1 MRRGGAWR
9 QLLGQLTVKGSSP
22 SGSNI
27 AMTAASA
34 AAAGSTCSFPT
45 AAYLLQR
52 TLRSYKMPSNI
63 GNLAY
68 RTFSSSRSPPA
79 AAIFSPTASAATAV
93 KNWKEVQHRLKRHFE
108 VIRPSYEWTLGTGYN
123 ARVAIVNALF
133 TTQRSTHWA
142 RLISIFIAEAVTRR
156 DPLTWCYYVPVT
168 AKEEE
173 HLAEIERLDAAA
185 VALANKGLFRAVYNY
200 VSTWL
205 RFLWLIILFSPT
217 VLSAPIALRK
227 QNQLRKDWLQLLRK
241 TLERA
246 GPAFIKWGQWAATR
260 ADLFPPD
267 FCKELELLHTQAPAH
282 DFPYTEAAI
291 KSAFGFELSD
301 LFSDFEHLPVASGSI
316 GQIHRGVLSGAGA
329 RLTNMNEGSV
339 VAVKVRHPGVSES
352 IERDFALMMATAR
365 VAEVIPALKT
375 LRLEESLKQFA
386 APLREQVDLGREG
399 FYLHAF
405 NYNFRKE
412 KNVSFPVP
420 LYPLVA
426 PAVLVETFEQGQH
439 ISTYVARGAGA
450 PYNSELAQVG
460 ARTMLHMMVVDN
472 LVHSDLHPGNILVRL
487 EPKGGALGAAVL
499 ENLHQWV
506 DKAGVGAAVLSSFF
520 KSGNEEE
527 AERENSAAAAVVV
540 NSDGITNNN
549 STDSTGAENTPASS
563 TPTTTTPSNNNLS
576 VNVEELKAAIDSTF
590 LRPSIV
596 LLDAGMATR
605 LTPEDQINM
614 VGLFDAFSRLDARAV
629 ANWTLRFAGEEQTC
643 QDPEAFRKDLETHF
657 NALKA
662 ADAFSAGDTTSGADA
677 LAAVLEKVRLHQVN
691 MPGHICA
698 TVVTTLVLEGWSHQ
712 LDPAHSTLSE
722 VKRIIKLKK
731 GETTL
736 KKAAMW
742 IQGAAV
748 DRQILEHVPQFA
760 IEEDKHSK
768 RKYL

>member
-1 MRRGGAWR
+1 MRRGVAWR
-9 QLLGQLTVKGSSP
+9 QLLGQLT
-22 SGSNI
+22 
-27 AMTAASA
+27 ATASRSAGNNFPVTAVVASA
-34 AAAGSTCSFPT
+34 IAPSPCFPPT
-45 AAYLLQR
+45 AAFLLQKTAR
-52 TLRSYKMPSNI
+52 NA
-63 GNLAY
+63 GNNLSFSGLAY
-68 RTFSSSRSPPA
+68 RCFSSSRPSTSA
-79 AAIFSPTASAATAV
+79 SIFSATSSSSPSRAAV

-133 TTQRSTHWA
+133 TTQPSTHWA
-142 RLISIFIAEAVTRR
+142 RLISILVAEVVTRG
-156 DPLTWCYYVPVT
+156 DPLSWCYYVPVT
-168 AKEEE
+168 AKEVA
-173 HLAEIERLDAAA
+173 HLEEIERLDAAA
-185 VALANKGLFRAVYNY
+185 VALANKGLFRTFLKYIT
-200 VSTWL
+200 SWL
-205 RFLWLIILFSPT
+205 RLLHLLFLFAPT
-217 VLSAPIALRK
+217 VIWAPIALRK
-227 QNQLRKDWLQLLRK
+227 QNQLRKNWLQFLRR

-267 FCKELELLHTQAPAH
+267 FCQELELLHTQAPAH

-291 KSAFGFELSD
+291 KSSFGFDVKD
-301 LFSDFEHLPVASGSI
+301 LFSDFETLPVASGSI
-316 GQIHRGVLSGAGA
+316 GQIHRGMLSGAGA

-365 VAEVIPALKT
+365 VAELIPALKT

-420 LYPLVA
+420 LYPLVS
-426 PAVLVETFEQGQH
+426 PAVLVETFEEGKH
-439 ISTYVARGAGA
+439 ISSYVAKGAGA
-450 PYNSELAQVG
+450 PYNSDLAKVG

-487 EPKGGALGAAVL
+487 EPKGGALGAVVV
-499 ENLHQWV
+499 NKLHSWA
-506 DKAGVGAAVLSSFF
+506 DKAGAGAAFVSSMLSAMA
-520 KSGNEEE
+520 G
-527 AERENSAAAAVVV
+527 AELAADTPH
-540 NSDGITNNN
+540 SNN
-549 STDSTGAENTPASS
+549 SKSS
-563 TPTTTTPSNNNLS
+563 SNNRDS
-576 VNVEELKAAIDSTF
+576 IEDLKAAIDSAF

-605 LTPEDQINM
+605 LSPDDQINM

-643 QDPEAFRKDLETHF
+643 PDPEAFRKDLEIHF
-657 NALKA
+657 NELKS
-662 ADAFSAGDTTSGADA
+662 ADAFLKGDTTSGAVA
-677 LAAVLEKVRLHQVN
+677 LAAVLESVRLHQVN

-722 VKRIIKLKK
+722 VKRIIAMKK
-731 GETTL
+731 GQTTL

-742 IQGAAV
+742 VQGAAV

-760 IEEDKHSK
+760 VEEEGGKYMKK
-768 RKYL
+768 RYF

>member
-1 MRRGGAWR
+1 M
-9 QLLGQLTVKGSSP
+9 
-22 SGSNI
+22 
-27 AMTAASA
+27 
-34 AAAGSTCSFPT
+34 
-45 AAYLLQR
+45 
-52 TLRSYKMPSNI
+52 
-63 GNLAY
+63 
-68 RTFSSSRSPPA
+68 
-79 AAIFSPTASAATAV
+79 
-93 KNWKEVQHRLKRHFE
+93 
-108 VIRPSYEWTLGTGYN
+108 GTGYN

-133 TTQRSTHWA
+133 TTQPSTHWA
-142 RLISIFIAEAVTRR
+142 KLISILVAEAVTRG
-156 DPLTWCYYVPVT
+156 DPLSWCYYVPVT
-168 AKEEE
+168 AKEEA

-185 VALANKGLFRAVYNY
+185 IALANKGLFRNIWNHI
-200 VSTWL
+200 SSWL
-205 RFLWLIILFSPT
+205 RLMYLIFLFAPT

-227 QNQLRKDWLQLLRK
+227 QNQLRRDWLRLLRR

-291 KSAFGFELSD
+291 KSAFGFELKD
-301 LFSDFEHLPVASGSI
+301 LFSDFETLPVASGSI

-329 RLTNMNEGSV
+329 RLTNMSDGSV

-426 PAVLVETFEQGQH
+426 PAVLVETFEEGKH
-439 ISTYVARGAGA
+439 ISSYVAKGAGA

-472 LVHSDLHPGNILVRL
+472 LVHSDLHPGNILVTL
-487 EPKGGALGAAVL
+487 KPKGGALGNSLYSTLQTWAD
-499 ENLHQWV
+499 N
-506 DKAGVGAAVLSSFF
+506 AGVGAALLSRFF
-520 KSGNEEE
+520 GNQPEIDTKHSSSADNNSSSTNSTSG
-527 AERENSAAAAVVV
+527 S
-540 NSDGITNNN
+540 TNNSSTTTN
-549 STDSTGAENTPASS
+549 STNSTAED
-563 TPTTTTPSNNNLS
+563 
-576 VNVEELKAAIDSTF
+576 LKAAIDSVF

-643 QDPEAFRKDLETHF
+643 LDPEAFRSDLEVHF
-657 NALKA
+657 NELKA
-662 ADAFSAGDTTSGADA
+662 ADAFAKGDTTSGADA
-677 LAAVLEKVRLHQVN
+677 LAAVLEKVRLHSVN

-722 VKRIIKLKK
+722 VKRIIAMKK
-731 GETTL
+731 GETKL

-748 DRQILEHVPQFA
+748 DRQILEHVPQFEL
-760 IEEDKHSK
+760 EEEGGKHK
-768 RKYL
+768 RK

>member
-1 MRRGGAWR
+1 MF
-9 QLLGQLTVKGSSP
+9 
-22 SGSNI
+22 
-27 AMTAASA
+27 SA
-34 AAAGSTCSFPT
+34 TTSHSKA
-45 AAYLLQR
+45 
-52 TLRSYKMPSNI
+52 
-63 GNLAY
+63 
-68 RTFSSSRSPPA
+68 
-79 AAIFSPTASAATAV
+79 AV
-93 KNWKEVQHRLKRHFE
+93 KSWKEVQHRLKRHFE
-108 VIRPSYEWTLGTGYN
+108 VIRPSYEWNLGTGYN

-133 TTQRSTHWA
+133 TTQPSTHWA
-142 RLISIFIAEAVTRR
+142 RLVSILVAEAVTRG
-156 DPLTWCYYVPVT
+156 DPLSWCYYVPVT
-168 AKEEE
+168 AKEEA

-185 VALANKGLFRAVYNY
+185 VALANKGLFRTFLNY
-200 VSTWL
+200 ISSWL
-205 RFLWLIILFSPT
+205 RLMYLMFLFTPT
-217 VLSAPIALRK
+217 VISAPIALRK
-227 QNQLRKDWLQLLRK
+227 QNQLRKDWLQLLRR

-291 KSAFGFELSD
+291 KSSFGFDVQD
-301 LFSDFEHLPVASGSI
+301 LFSDFETLPVASGSI

-412 KNVSFPVP
+412 RNVSFPVP

-426 PAVLVETFEQGQH
+426 PAVLVETFEEGKH
-439 ISTYVARGAGA
+439 ISSYVTKGAGA

-487 EPKGGALGAAVL
+487 EPKGGALGAAVV
-499 ENLHQWV
+499 NKLHSWA
-506 DKAGVGAAVLSSFF
+506 DKAGVGASFLSSVFR
-520 KSGNEEE
+520 GAG
-527 AERENSAAAAVVV
+527 AEIADAPN
-540 NSDGITNNN
+540 GN
-549 STDSTGAENTPASS
+549 STSS
-563 TPTTTTPSNNNLS
+563 TSRDES
-576 VNVEELKAAIDSTF
+576 VEDLKAAIDSVF
-590 LRPSIV
+590 LRPSII

-605 LTPEDQINM
+605 LSPDDQINM

-643 QDPEAFRKDLETHF
+643 LDPEAFRKDLQTHF
-657 NALKA
+657 NELKA
-662 ADAFSAGDTTSGADA
+662 ADAFSKGDTTSGAEA

-722 VKRIIKLKK
+722 VKRIIAMKK
-731 GETTL
+731 GETKL

-760 IEEDKHSK
+760 LEEEAGGKT
-768 RKYL
+768 

>member
-1 MRRGGAWR
+1 MRRSAAWR
-9 QLLGQLTVKGSSP
+9 QLLGQLTTKGSTSNSVATTAP
-22 SGSNI
+22 SFTSF
-27 AMTAASA
+27 TAAAAAPRSTTAAHLLQKTAKNVFPSSGLAYRCFSSSTPAPSAVFFSKSSSSA
-34 AAAGSTCSFPT
+34 AA
-45 AAYLLQR
+45 
-52 TLRSYKMPSNI
+52 
-63 GNLAY
+63 
-68 RTFSSSRSPPA
+68 
-79 AAIFSPTASAATAV
+79 V
-93 KNWKEVQHRLKRHFE
+93 KSWKEVQHRLKRHFE
-108 VIRPSYEWTLGTGYN
+108 VIRPSYEWTMGTGYN
-123 ARVAIVNALF
+123 ARVAIINALY
-133 TTQRSTHWA
+133 TTQPSTHWA
-142 RLISIFIAEAVTRR
+142 RLVSILIAEAVTRG
-156 DPLTWCYYVPVT
+156 DPLSWCYYVPVT
-168 AKEEE
+168 AKEEA

-185 VALANKGLFRAVYNY
+185 IALANKGLFRALIN
-200 VSTWL
+200 SISSWL
-205 RFLWLIILFSPT
+205 RLIWLIFLFAPT

-227 QNQLRKDWLQLLRK
+227 QNQLRKDWLQQLRR

-291 KSAFGFELSD
+291 KSAFGFELKD
-301 LFSDFEHLPVASGSI
+301 LFSDFETSAVASGSI

-426 PAVLVETFEQGQH
+426 PAVLVETFEQGKH
-439 ISTYVARGAGA
+439 ISAYVAKGAGA

-487 EPKGGALGAAVL
+487 EPKGGV
-499 ENLHQWV
+499 
-506 DKAGVGAAVLSSFF
+506 VGAAVLNKLHSWVDSDGLGASFLAQCF
-520 KSGNEEE
+520 
-527 AERENSAAAAVVV
+527 EREYNT
-540 NSDGITNNN
+540 TNKE
-549 STDSTGAENTPASS
+549 ENTSGS
-563 TPTTTTPSNNNLS
+563 K
-576 VNVEELKAAIDSTF
+576 EENLKAAIDGVF
-590 LRPSIV
+590 LRPSIC

-605 LTPEDQINM
+605 LSSEDQINM
-614 VGLFDAFSRLDARAV
+614 VGLFDSFSRLDARAV

-643 QDPEAFRKDLETHF
+643 LDPEAFRKDLEIHF
-657 NALKA
+657 SELKA
-662 ADAFSAGDTTSGADA
+662 ADAFAIGDTTSGAEA
-677 LAAVLEKVRLHQVN
+677 LAAVLEKVRLHSVN
-691 MPGHICA
+691 LPGHICA

-722 VKRIIKLKK
+722 VKRIIAMKK
-731 GETTL
+731 GETKL

-748 DRQILEHVPQFA
+748 DREILEHVPQFA
-760 IEEDKHSK
+760 LEEQK
-768 RKYL
+768 RK